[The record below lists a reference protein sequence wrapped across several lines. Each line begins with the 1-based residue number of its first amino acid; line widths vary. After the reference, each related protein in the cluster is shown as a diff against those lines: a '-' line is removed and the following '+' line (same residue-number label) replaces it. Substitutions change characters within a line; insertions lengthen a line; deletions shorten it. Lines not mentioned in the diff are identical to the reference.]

1 MLLAMLK
8 RQLVSN
14 RLYLEPFIAACERR
28 QSKIPVIVS
37 NETTKTLAKVGM
49 SHGKGVLTQEDATVV
64 KTAVNRRQRRWRESM
79 LKDKERGK
87 EKDRISL
94 KVHWLKRMLLLSK
107 PLLMYERD
115 NRGSQCWKNR
125 QGRQKDRISLK
136 VHWLKRTLLL
146 SKPPSINNRDDG
158 GSRCWKNLGVVK
170 KKIGF
175 YWRSID
181 SRLLKCCQNRG
192 WFMTEMMEG
201 IDAERMRVRKRKKIR
216 FYWRSIDSRLL

>member
-94 KVHWLKRMLLLSK
+94 KVH
-107 PLLMYERD
+107 
-115 NRGSQCWKNR
+115 
-125 QGRQKDRISLK
+125 
-136 VHWLKRTLLL
+136 
-146 SKPPSINNRDDG
+146 
-158 GSRCWKNLGVVK
+158 
-170 KKIGF
+170 
-175 YWRSID
+175 
-181 SRLLKCCQNRG
+181 
-192 WFMTEMMEG
+192 
-201 IDAERMRVRKRKKIR
+201 
-216 FYWRSIDSRLL
+216 